1 MVCPL
6 CGTRKARRSC
16 PGVGHAICAICC
28 GTKRLVE
35 IRCPPTCG
43 YLHAARAHPAA
54 VEQRQRELDIA
65 VIAPVLRD
73 LTERQQQ
80 LFFLLLG
87 VTRRQADDP
96 LRPLLDADVADAAS
110 ALAATYETS
119 ARGVIY
125 EHQTRSLPAQRLV
138 ADLQAAMADVGRD
151 GRERL
156 VEREA
161 PQALR
166 AIERGV
172 RSVSALPGAGRTAY
186 LELVRRVLG
195 AAAAADSSRP
205 DDPAPAAH
213 AGLILPPE

>member
-6 CGTRKARRSC
+6 CGARKARRAC
-16 PGVGHAICAICC
+16 PGVNQAICAICC

-54 VEQRQRELDIA
+54 VEQRQRELDVS
-65 VIAPVLRD
+65 VIAPLLRD

-87 VTRRQADDP
+87 VARRQADDP

-125 EHQTRSLPAQRLV
+125 EHQTRSLPAQRLLG
-138 ADLQAAMADVGRD
+138 DLQAALADLGRD

-172 RSVSALPGAGRTAY
+172 RTMSALPGAGRTAY
-186 LELVRRVLG
+186 LELVGRVLG
-195 AAAAADSSRP
+195 AASAAATSRP
-205 DDPAPAAH
+205 ETPTAAAH
-213 AGLILPPE
+213 AGLILPPD